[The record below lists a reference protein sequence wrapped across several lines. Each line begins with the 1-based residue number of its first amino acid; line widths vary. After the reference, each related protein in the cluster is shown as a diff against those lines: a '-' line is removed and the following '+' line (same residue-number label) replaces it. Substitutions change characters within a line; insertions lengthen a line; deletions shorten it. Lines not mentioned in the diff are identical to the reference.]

1 MVATPGPPYGAFLAR
16 CRAGA
21 RTRGQTSIQDM
32 YHGLGRGGVAV
43 GRVLRN
49 LRGDDVQVRPG
60 GDFDPIGAPSVAAF
74 AHGAGAQ
81 HGPRGSQRA
90 VRSRLARRTT
100 LMGAL
105 ADEWPVVRRCGA
117 STARK
122 AAGQA
127 TQLDNEM

>member
-1 MVATPGPPYGAFLAR
+1 MMATPGPPYGAILAR

-81 HGPRGSQRA
+81 HGPRGPYTF
-90 VRSRLARRTT
+90 VHGERR
-100 LMGAL
+100 
-105 ADEWPVVRRCGA
+105 DRCRQQVQGN
-117 STARK
+117 
-122 AAGQA
+122 AA
-127 TQLDNEM
+127 